1 MCGIIGSVNY
11 QGTIDSEVIKS
22 IYHRGPDH
30 QGSYFN
36 KINGNNIFLG
46 NARLSIIDLSEKA
59 NQPLENEEFVIV
71 FNGEIY
77 NYKDIATELRSA
89 GCSLKTQ
96 CDTEVVLEAWTNWG
110 IESLKKLRGMFAF
123 AILNKKN
130 GNCYLIRDHFGI
142 KPLFYSIDQS
152 HGLSFCSELKGLKK
166 ISRNRFEINDKAI
179 MASLMYCWIPENE
192 CIFKNVKKLL
202 PGTLLKFSNNGSIE
216 IITYWNLKKE
226 TNINP
231 NANFELVQKTIEDS
245 VKAHLVSD
253 VPVSSLL
260 SGGLDSSLITVLAAK
275 QLGSIDSYTIKFK
288 ERDNRFEQ
296 MPEDIIYARKLANKF
311 NLRLN
316 EIEINPSIV
325 DCIPN
330 IMNVLDEPLGD
341 PAAINTQIIC
351 EQLKNQGMKVLLSGM
366 GADEIFGG
374 YRRHIACLLA
384 KKYRKT
390 PLLVRNLL
398 SFFINK
404 FPVASNKKGYRFNRW
419 LKRFIQIANH
429 DEALAYYRSFT
440 YYEKDELDKLSN
452 RNFTHSINA
461 LYEEYL
467 NIFNKA
473 KHLDSVNRMLFV
485 DMNMFLPSLNLAY
498 TDRSSMSSSVEVRVP
513 FIDKEVVNTAF
524 SITGNKKISLNSGK
538 QILKTAAEKILPKEF
553 IYRPKSNFSAP
564 LRSWV
569 KNELKDMISDTLLPG
584 ILVKNG
590 YINKE
595 HLLKIIENDK
605 KGIEDN
611 SQKIWQLLN
620 LEVWLKNN
628 STGK

>member
-1 MCGIIGSVNY
+1 MKKIFITGGAGFIGSNAALYFYKKKWQVYAFDNLSRK
-11 QGTIDSEVIKS
+11 GT
-22 IYHRGPDH
+22 
-30 QGSYFN
+30 YFN
-36 KINGNNIFLG
+36 
-46 NARLSIIDLSEKA
+46 
-59 NQPLENEEFVIV
+59 
-71 FNGEIY
+71 
-77 NYKDIATELRSA
+77 
-89 GCSLKTQ
+89 
-96 CDTEVVLEAWTNWG
+96 
-110 IESLKKLRGMFAF
+110 
-123 AILNKKN
+123 
-130 GNCYLIRDHFGI
+130 
-142 KPLFYSIDQS
+142 
-152 HGLSFCSELKGLKK
+152 
-166 ISRNRFEINDKAI
+166 
-179 MASLMYCWIPENE
+179 
-192 CIFKNVKKLL
+192 VKR
-202 PGTLLKFSNNGSIE
+202 
-216 IITYWNLKKE
+216 LKKE